1 MEKTDKL
8 IKGVGVLLFIAMLAY
23 LGYYAWNSITN
34 SVQTAL
40 AVSTTVTISTPVSG
54 LIVREEST
62 LTSSEPNLYI
72 TAEDGCMLAA
82 GGTAARAY
90 SDEIALERAGR
101 IRELQLEISRVE
113 AALYGA
119 TSEDIAIQAEA
130 VQEAV
135 ISLSAAVA
143 RGELDEID
151 VCCLGLGSL
160 VFGDGAEDATEEQ
173 LATLKSELFGLLT
186 NSTTDTKNIT
196 TDRAGLFTTMVDGWE
211 QFTIEDVKNITPETL
226 RSLEE
231 AEPSV
236 PAAAYGKLVTSF
248 TWYYAAVVDGEYASG
263 LETGDRV
270 VLNFGRG
277 VSGAVP
283 AEVYDL
289 GPEDENGDRVVVF
302 ACTTAQA
309 ETLSLRKAQAEVIFS
324 EYSGIRVPAEA
335 VHTDEE
341 DGSLYVYVMTGLQAE
356 RKNITVVYEDEDFC
370 LAEVE
375 PEADA
380 LREGNEIITKA
391 RDIYD
396 GKVMD

>member
-90 SDEIALERAGR
+90 SDEAALGRAGR

-143 RGELDEID
+143 RHELDGID

-186 NSTTDTKNIT
+186 NSTTDTRDIT

-211 QFTIEDVKNITPETL
+211 QLTVEDVKNITPETL

-236 PAAAYGKLVTSF
+236 PGAAYGKLVTSY
-248 TWYYAAVVDGEYASG
+248 TWYYAAVVDGAYASG
-263 LETGDRV
+263 IEPGDSV
-270 VLNFGRG
+270 VLSFGRG
-277 VSGAVP
+277 VRGGIP
-283 AEVYDL
+283 AEVYNL
-289 GPEDENGDRVVVF
+289 GPEDGSGDRVVVF
-302 ACTTAQA
+302 SCTTAQA

-324 EYSGIRVPAEA
+324 EYSGIRVPTEA
-335 VHTDEE
+335 IHVDEE

-356 RKNITVVYEDEDFC
+356 RKNITIVYEDEDFC

>member
-8 IKGVGVLLFIAMLAY
+8 IKGVGVLLFLAMLAY
-23 LGYYAWNSITN
+23 LGYYAWNSLTN

-54 LIVREEST
+54 IIVREEAT

-72 TAEDGCMLAA
+72 IAEDGCMLASGA
-82 GGTAARAY
+82 TAARAY
-90 SDEIALERAGR
+90 SDEAALERAGR

-113 AALYGA
+113 TALYGA

-135 ISLSAAVA
+135 ISLSSAVA
-143 RGELDEID
+143 RHELDGID

-160 VFGDGAEDATEEQ
+160 VFGDGAEDATAEQ
-173 LATLKSELFGLLT
+173 LEALKSELFGLLT
-186 NSTTDTKNIT
+186 NSTTDTRNIT
-196 TDRAGLFTTMVDGWE
+196 TDRSGLFSTMVDGWE
-211 QFTIEDVKNITPETL
+211 QFTVEDVKNITPETL

-236 PAAAYGKLVTSF
+236 PESAYGKLVTSY
-248 TWYYAAVVDGEYASG
+248 TWYYAAVVDGEYATG
-263 LETGDRV
+263 LEIGDNV
-270 VLNFGRG
+270 ELNFSRGIRGG
-277 VSGAVP
+277 VSAT
-283 AEVYDL
+283 VYNL
-289 GPEDENGDRVVVF
+289 GPEDDSGDRVVVF
-302 ACTTAQA
+302 SCNTAQA
-309 ETLSLRKAQAEVIFS
+309 DTLSLRKTQAEVIFS
-324 EYSGIRVPAEA
+324 VYSGIRVPTEA
-335 VHTDEE
+335 IHVDEE

-391 RDIYD
+391 RNIYD
-396 GKVMD
+396 GKVLD